1 MKTQRIIMLLL
12 ISFVTVNLLM
22 YLDYETVSLL
32 EIYRNSESMMEVA
45 FGTLILFI
53 VLLVFYYIFYLIR
66 KKTKDGRNAG

>member
-1 MKTQRIIMLLL
+1 MLLL